1 MIIIII
7 IIVDML
13 MNHSALVTVLP
24 LKIAAQRKYR
34 QMKQ

>member
-7 IIVDML
+7 DML
-13 MNHSALVTVLP
+13 MNCSALVTVLP
-24 LKIAAQRKYR
+24 LKIAAQKKYR